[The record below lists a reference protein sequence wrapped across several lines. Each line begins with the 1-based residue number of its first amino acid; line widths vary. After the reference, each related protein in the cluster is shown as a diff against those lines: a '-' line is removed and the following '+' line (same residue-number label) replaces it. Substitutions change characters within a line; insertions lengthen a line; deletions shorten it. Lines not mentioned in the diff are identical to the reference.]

1 MKKGERKWHDA
12 AQELPKRNGTYWVE
26 GVWASGKH
34 DEGECEFMIHDG
46 YFYCVWDFTV
56 IRWRNL

>member
-12 AQELPKRNGTYWVE
+12 NEMPRKNGVYFVE
-26 GVWASGKH
+26 GVWASGKK
-34 DEGECEFMIHDG
+34 DSGEIEYKVHDG
-46 YFYCVWDFTV
+46 YFRTSWNFEV